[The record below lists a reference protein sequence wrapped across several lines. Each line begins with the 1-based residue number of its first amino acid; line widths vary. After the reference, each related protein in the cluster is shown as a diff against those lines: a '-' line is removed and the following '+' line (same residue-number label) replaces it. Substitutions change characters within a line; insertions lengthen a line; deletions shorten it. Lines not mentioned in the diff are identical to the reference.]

1 MAGSVV
7 APPSTAIFFVT
18 DVARPSA
25 LQQTNG
31 PLHDALCTSIQT
43 STTAS
48 VVKLRTVAV
57 TVHDQQPTARSAK
70 SPSNA
75 AVAGSVLQGSPT
87 RYLALCLCT
96 FPYQIMDH
104 GTLHGILPRRTY
116 AHHTCF
122 AAFISRCTVYR
133 RGSAPASGPLLLQI
147 ASRGPPPD
155 FEAYDTHPGMY
166 KYSGGNSGLGI
177 SATKQLVYVRWT
189 RARVPEAYSYAGTA
203 SKHVFPCPAQSTG
216 TLKTMPRPFNLSACP
231 SFRETLAAAVASILS
246 ILSSSYEAEMRRR
259 AGYLRRRLS
268 VAPRAP
274 TESRGAP
281 SQSHRAGYQGNAS
294 LLIDAWARQMSL
306 HAHVHQ

>member
-166 KYSGGNSGLGI
+166 KYSMWHLLIWARLPSQRWWKLWAWDLG
-177 SATKQLVYVRWT
+177 
-189 RARVPEAYSYAGTA
+189 
-203 SKHVFPCPAQSTG
+203 
-216 TLKTMPRPFNLSACP
+216 
-231 SFRETLAAAVASILS
+231 
-246 ILSSSYEAEMRRR
+246 YEAARLCEMDPSKGPRGVLVCWHGEQ
-259 AGYLRRRLS
+259 ARLPVPS
-268 VAPRAP
+268 
-274 TESRGAP
+274 TEYRYIENYA
-281 SQSHRAGYQGNAS
+281 QA
-294 LLIDAWARQMSL
+294 I
-306 HAHVHQ
+306 